1 MICPGFWQAQCA
13 AIRGAKA
20 RTGFPAPKARAE
32 PEEAAMRRVF
42 IRNSVQSLGHREVKA
57 EPARKAA
64 SAISKAR
71 ADKLAAE
78 VRAAREALGMTML
91 QLASR
96 CYMSAQTIYN
106 IEHCKPV
113 SDYSARKVA
122 AVIAEIMEAGGLEPN
137 LTTLI
142 KSTEYN

>member
-1 MICPGFWQAQCA
+1 MICPAFWKAQCA

-20 RTGFPAPKARAE
+20 RTGFPGTKARTE

-42 IRNSVQSLGHREVKA
+42 IRNGVQSLGHREVKVK
-57 EPARKAA
+57 PVRKAA
-64 SAISKAR
+64 G
-71 ADKLAAE
+71 KLAAE

-91 QLASR
+91 QLASLCR
-96 CYMSAQTIYN
+96 TSASIIYK
-106 IEHCKPV
+106 IEHGEPV
-113 SDYSARKVA
+113 SGYFARKVA
-122 AVIAEIMEAGGLEPN
+122 AVIAGIMEARGLESD

>member
-20 RTGFPAPKARAE
+20 RTGFPAPNARAE
-32 PEEAAMRRVF
+32 PEEAAKRRVF
-42 IRNSVQSLGHREVKA
+42 IRNGVQSLGHREVKVK
-57 EPARKAA
+57 PARTYAA
-64 SAISKAR
+64 AISKAR

-91 QLASR
+91 QLASL
-96 CYMSAQTIYN
+96 CHTSASTICN
-106 IEHCKPV
+106 IERAEPV
-113 SDYSARKVA
+113 SGYSARKVA
-122 AVIAEIMEAGGLEPN
+122 AVIAGIMEARGLEPN